1 LFVRRN
7 GNLLTQQSVDHLL
20 RRVAALAGLTP
31 PEGAMADALRHT
43 YGTELALRGVP
54 VAVIQQLLGHADPRT
69 TAIYPNGH
77 ALDLTHTLR
86 EAGLL

>member
-1 LFVRRN
+1 
-7 GNLLTQQSVDHLL
+7 
-20 RRVAALAGLTP
+20 
-31 PEGAMADALRHT
+31 MADALRHT